1 MTGVKMKIILIVFLS
16 LQSYA
21 CSGQVEKNQASQKN
35 KSSEID
41 NIPANPL
48 PFHSQPDQPKEHISG
63 GGVSHISG
71 APSSSH
77 ISG

>member
-1 MTGVKMKIILIVFLS
+1 MKIILIVLLS
-16 LQSYA
+16 LQVNS
-21 CSGQVEKNQASQKN
+21 CSGEIKKNQASQKS
-35 KSSEID
+35 KSSEIE
-41 NIPANPL
+41 NIPTNPS
-48 PFHSQPDQPKEHISG
+48 PFHSQTNQPKEHISG